1 VTITS
6 APCPSF
12 GELADYWT
20 SDITPGDAERIEA
33 HVFECERCARML
45 AEADRLRES
54 IRALARGG
62 NIQAFVNDAV
72 LNRLA
77 RDGVRV
83 RYYALNPGESVRCA
97 VWSDDDVLVTRLRGN
112 FAGVESVD
120 AEMRL
125 DSGEEWSRTSD
136 IPVPEGATE
145 LVMALPAAL
154 VRTAPRIP
162 MRLTLRASDPSRGA
176 QILAEYVFNHEG
188 ALERAPSS
196 NDRE

>member
-1 VTITS
+1 MTNTS
-6 APCPSF
+6 VPCPSF

-33 HVFECERCARML
+33 HIFDCERCARML
-45 AEADRLRES
+45 AEANRLRDG
-54 IRALARGG
+54 IGALARSGS
-62 NIQAFVNDAV
+62 IQAFVNDAV

-125 DSGEEWSRTSD
+125 
-136 IPVPEGATE
+136 EGRE
-145 LVMALPAAL
+145 RVVGDLRL
-154 VRTAPRIP
+154 RTAPRSP
-162 MRLTLRASDPSRGA
+162 LRLTIRANERV
-176 QILAEYVFNHEG
+176 LAEYVFDHQG
-188 ALERAPSS
+188 AIERAPSS

>member
-1 VTITS
+1 MTNTS

-12 GELADYWT
+12 GDLADYWT

-33 HVFECERCARML
+33 HIFDCERCARMV
-45 AEADRLRES
+45 AEADRLRDG
-54 IRALARGG
+54 IGALARAGS
-62 NIQAFVNDAV
+62 IQAFVNDAV

-125 DSGEEWSRTSD
+125 DSGEEWSQTTD

-145 LVMALPAAL
+145 LVMALPAAV
-154 VRTAPRIP
+154 VRTAPRNP
-162 MRLTLRASDPSRGA
+162 MRLTFRANE
-176 QILAEYVFNHEG
+176 QVLAEYVFDHQG
-188 ALERAPSS
+188 AIERAPSS